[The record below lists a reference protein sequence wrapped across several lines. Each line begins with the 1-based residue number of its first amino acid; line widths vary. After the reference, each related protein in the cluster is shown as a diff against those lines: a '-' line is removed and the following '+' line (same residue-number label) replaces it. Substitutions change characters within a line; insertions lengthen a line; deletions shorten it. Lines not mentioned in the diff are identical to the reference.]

1 MAAQG
6 VSAKRI
12 GHYSTTKSEIRRTE
26 EAMEK
31 KITIKVTK
39 TDIKLGKR
47 ENRSSCPIARAT
59 RRVTKQRHVGVDECE
74 MTWGSQY
81 RLWAAE
87 LPREAQKFIRAFDKG
102 KPVKPFSFQ
111 VTGE

>member
-1 MAAQG
+1 
-6 VSAKRI
+6 
-12 GHYSTTKSEIRRTE
+12 
-26 EAMEK
+26 
-31 KITIKVTK
+31 
-39 TDIKLGKR
+39 
-47 ENRSSCPIARAT
+47 
-59 RRVTKQRHVGVDECE
+59 